1 MTVDVVIVTYNRL
14 EKLKKAI
21 ASYENQTRTFR
32 NMIVVN
38 NHSTDGTQEFL
49 EAWKKEKAAFSKY
62 VISTDDNLG
71 GSGGYYLGQKMAMQ
85 LAADWI
91 FLADDD
97 AYAYPNMM
105 ESFYYYAEQLDHCLV
120 SAVCGTVFHA
130 DGTIDYNHRSRYV
143 KSNRR
148 FVYRIPSQPDDYKQK
163 EFEID
168 YLSYVGSFING
179 KALSKVGPVD
189 ARFFIFWDDSEHSLR
204 LKKFG
209 RIMCVPSIRIIHD
222 DGKTAYSREEEKSII
237 TWKDY
242 YLVRNEIVT
251 YKRHFPWAALHQL
264 RKALG
269 ARFKSSYKNDLL
281 GTIKWDALKD
291 AWLGRLG
298 KHRLYKPGWPSKL
311 ND

>member
-49 EAWKKEKAAFSKY
+49 EAWKMEKAAFSKY

-71 GSGGYYLGQKMAMQ
+71 GSGGYYLGQKKALQ
-85 LAADWI
+85 LAADWV

-105 ESFYYYAEQLDHCLV
+105 ESFYNYAEQIDYCMV
-120 SAVCGTVFHA
+120 SAICGTVFHA
-130 DGTIDYNHRSRYV
+130 DGTIDYNHRSRFI

-148 FVYRIPSQPDDYKQK
+148 FVYRIPSQPDDYKKK

-209 RIMCVPSIRIIHD
+209 RILCVPAIRIIHD
-222 DGKTAYSREEEKSII
+222 DGKTAYSREEDNRII

-242 YLVRNEIVT
+242 YLIRNEIVT

-264 RKALG
+264 RKSLC
-269 ARFKSSYKNDLL
+269 ARFKSSHKNDVLE
-281 GTIKWDALKD
+281 TVKWDALKD

-311 ND
+311 SD